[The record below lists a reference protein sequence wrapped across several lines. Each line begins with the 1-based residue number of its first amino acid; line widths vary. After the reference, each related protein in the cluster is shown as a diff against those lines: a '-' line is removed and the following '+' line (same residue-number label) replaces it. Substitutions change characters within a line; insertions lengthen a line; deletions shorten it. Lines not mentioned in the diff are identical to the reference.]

1 MFRRPIACALAAFS
15 SLLCLGQGPGR
26 APSPLDSEITVRIV
40 LQDGSPL
47 TSSPMISLYVPG
59 ALDVCSREQSFMD
72 GTIRLRIPPLIIRGE
87 RQVGCHISV
96 RLSGYREFTG
106 YVQDGTFIT
115 LHRRGPNEGSSISA
129 GSLNAPADAKKEY
142 EAGEAAATKKKWSLA
157 EEHFR
162 AATVLYPPYAMAW
175 SELGQ
180 ALQEQKQ
187 WDGAVAAFNQARQID
202 PMYIKPVVQ
211 LAEVSSLQQHWQEE
225 RRFSEEALKL
235 HPVEFPAAYY
245 YHAEAA
251 YHIGS
256 LEDAEQFTREALKL
270 DPGITCPESLVL
282 LGAIF
287 EKQGNPHDAAIEY
300 KNYLKIAPH
309 GVQIAEAKEG
319 WARTKRAK

>member
-1 MFRRPIACALAAFS
+1 
-15 SLLCLGQGPGR
+15 
-26 APSPLDSEITVRIV
+26 
-40 LQDGSPL
+40 
-47 TSSPMISLYVPG
+47 
-59 ALDVCSREQSFMD
+59 MD
-72 GTIRLRIPPLIIRGE
+72 GTVRLRIPPTIIRGE

-115 LHRRGPNEGSSISA
+115 LHRLGPNEGSAISA
-129 GSLNAPADAKKEY
+129 GSLNAPLDARKEY
-142 EAGEAAATKKKWSLA
+142 EAGEAAASKKKWSVA

-162 AATVLYPPYAMAW
+162 AATALYPQYAMAW

-180 ALQEQKQ
+180 MLQEQRQ
-187 WDGAVAAFNQARQID
+187 WDAAVEAFNKARAID
-202 PMYIKPVVQ
+202 PMYIKPIVQ
-211 LAEVSSLQQHWQEE
+211 LAEVSSRRQNWQDE
-225 RRFSEEALKL
+225 RRFSDEALKL
-235 HPVEFPAAYY
+235 YPVEFPSAYY

-251 YHIGS
+251 YHVGS

-309 GVQIAEAKEG
+309 GVQSPEAKEG
-319 WARTKRAK
+319 YDRTKRAK

>member
-1 MFRRPIACALAAFS
+1 MFRPSITFCLIAFS
-15 SLLCLGQGPGR
+15 GLLCWGRAAGR
-26 APSPLDSEITVRIV
+26 APSPRDSEITARIV
-40 LQDGSPL
+40 LQDGSPIA
-47 TSSPMISLYVPG
+47 SSPMISLHVPG
-59 ALDVCSREQSFMD
+59 AEDVCRDEQFFMD
-72 GTIRLRIPPLIIRGE
+72 GTIRLLVPPVFIRGE
-87 RQVGCHISV
+87 RQVGCHITV

-115 LHRRGPNEGSSISA
+115 LHRIGPNEGSSISA
-129 GSLNAPADAKKEY
+129 GSLNAPPDAKKEY
-142 EAGEAAATKKKWSLA
+142 EAGEAAASKNKWPVA

-162 AATVLYPPYAMAW
+162 AATALYPQYAMAW

-180 ALQEQKQ
+180 VLQEQKQ
-187 WDGAVAAFNQARQID
+187 WDAALEAFNKAHAID
-202 PMYIKPVVQ
+202 PMYIKPIVQ
-211 LAEVSSLQQHWQEE
+211 LAQVSSLQQHWQDE
-225 RRFSEEALKL
+225 RRFSDEALKL

-251 YHIGS
+251 FHVGS

-309 GVQIAEAKEG
+309 GAQSAEAKEG
-319 WARTKRAK
+319 YARTKRAK